1 MTNTAA
7 AEPKGDAA
15 AVPQDSVAAPSAAA
29 DAGQPDASAA
39 PVPHADPVVSETY
52 TLALPDTSPLDPK
65 VVTQVAEFAKANKLT
80 NEAAQAV
87 LAQMDA
93 GASESLKVLE
103 AANKPGGTLYEA
115 RVKEWG
121 QSALTAF
128 DLGNGS
134 KDRLNAVLVEA
145 QAELAKAPP
154 AIKEFLE
161 SSGYGS
167 HPDAIR
173 WLRDIHAR
181 TKEKPA
187 VMGDKG
193 APPPKQRTMAERM
206 YDTPE
211 PAGSAT

>member
-1 MTNTAA
+1 MTDTAA
-7 AEPKGDAA
+7 AEPTGDAA
-15 AVPQDSVAAPSAAA
+15 AVTKDPAAA
-29 DAGQPDASAA
+29 SPDAAAGAGQPDGAA
-39 PVPHADPVVSETY
+39 PPVPPAEPAVPETY

-65 VVTQVAEFAKANKLT
+65 VVETVTAFAKANRLT

-93 GASESLKVLE
+93 GVADTLKVLE

-121 QSALTAF
+121 QSALAAY

-134 KDRLNAVLVEA
+134 QDRMKAVLVEA

-154 AIKEFLE
+154 AIREFLE
-161 SSGYGS
+161 TSGYGS

-173 WLRDIHAR
+173 WLRDLHAR

-187 VMGDKG
+187 VQGDQG
-193 APPPKQRTMAERM
+193 APPPKQRSMADRM
-206 YDTPE
+206 YNPE
-211 PAGSAT
+211 PASSAT

>member
-1 MTNTAA
+1 MTDTAA
-7 AEPKGDAA
+7 AEPTGDAA
-15 AVPQDSVAAPSAAA
+15 AVVPDPAAAPNAAA
-29 DAGQPDASAA
+29 DAGQPDGAA
-39 PVPHADPVVSETY
+39 PPVPKAEPAVPETY

-65 VVTQVAEFAKANKLT
+65 VVEQVTAFAKANRLT

-93 GASESLKVLE
+93 GVGETLKVLE

-121 QSALTAF
+121 QSALAAY

-134 KDRLNAVLVEA
+134 PDRLKAVLVEA

-161 SSGYGS
+161 TSGYGS

-173 WLRDIHAR
+173 WLRDLHAR

-187 VMGDKG
+187 VLGDKG
-193 APPPKQRTMAERM
+193 APPPKQRTMAERF
-206 YDTPE
+206 YETTE